1 MVERKTGRMELPPKM
16 AASFFSTHAA
26 SSRFIPRAKNTDSD
40 DSFQSYSSD
49 KEDQNPSVA
58 QNEVAPLDISKNFPP
73 PNPLLPK
80 SSLVLN
86 EPLKIGGNIHFL

>member
-1 MVERKTGRMELPPKM
+1 MVEQKKGKVEFLLKTAK
-16 AASFFSTHAA
+16 SFCPEQLAFN
-26 SSRFIPRAKNTDSD
+26 SSITKSKVNENSD

-49 KEDQNPSVA
+49 EGNPSFPQCDMTPV
-58 QNEVAPLDISKNFPP
+58 DIIKNFPP

-80 SSLVLN
+80 SSLVFN